1 MNPHKNR
8 RSNRAHIVTTAL
20 AVVALFLGACQAQ
33 STATQAPST
42 LTPTS
47 VQFSWFHDVEFA
59 PFYGAE
65 ARNYFQDGGL
75 AVQLVGGGFDSQGN
89 YTDPV
94 QRVVEGQADF
104 GIAGADQIL
113 RARAQGLPVVAIA
126 TIYQRS
132 PIVLISLGAKN
143 ITRPQDL
150 VGKRIGVQPAT
161 ISVGISF
168 EALLLSQGI
177 SHADLVERSDIN
189 FGSVDY
195 LFDDELDVMQG
206 FITNQAIQ
214 AQIRNNGDVNL
225 ILMSDYGIDLY
236 TDVLFTTEE
245 TIANRPELVQAFLN
259 ASCRGAQWAVD
270 NPDATADYF
279 FLSYGKEMDE
289 QTRQVQRQGMLASV
303 PLINPAGSRPCL
315 MTQDAWE
322 TAQEILLAQKLLDSP
337 LNLAEVFTLDFLDQF
352 YSGQ

>member
-1 MNPHKNR
+1 MKTHR
-8 RSNRAHIVTTAL
+8 IVSILIMAAAVLSACGQARPAATTA
-20 AVVALFLGACQAQ
+20 
-33 STATQAPST
+33 PET
-42 LTPTS
+42 LTPAS
-47 VQFSWFHDVEFA
+47 IQFSWFHDVEFA

-65 ARNYFQDGGL
+65 ARNYYADAGL
-75 AVQLVGGGFDSQGN
+75 DVKLLGGGFDAEGN

-94 QRVVEGQADF
+94 QRVVDGQADF
-104 GIAGADQIL
+104 GVAGADQIL

-150 VGKRIGVQPAT
+150 VGKRIGVQPST

-177 SHADLVERSDIN
+177 SHSDLVERSDIN

-214 AQIRNNGDVNL
+214 AQIRNNNDVNL

-236 TDVLFTTEE
+236 TDVLFTTED

-259 ASCRGAQWAVD
+259 ASCSGAQWAVD
-270 NPDATADYF
+270 NPDAAADYL
-279 FLSYGKEMDE
+279 FLSYGTDMDE
-289 QTRQVQRQGMLASV
+289 QTREVQRQGMLASV

-315 MTQDAWE
+315 MTLEAWQV
-322 TAQEILLAQKLLDSP
+322 AQEILLAQALLDNR
-337 LNLAEVFTLDFLDQF
+337 LNLDEVFTLDFLDQF

>member
-1 MNPHKNR
+1 MKTYR
-8 RSNRAHIVTTAL
+8 
-20 AVVALFLGACQAQ
+20 FLSAFVIIAFILSACGASAP
-33 STATQAPST
+33 ATPVPPQT
-42 LTPTS
+42 LSPTS
-47 VQFSWFHDVEFA
+47 IQFSWFHDVEFA

-65 ARNYFQDGGL
+65 ARNYFAEAGL
-75 AVQLVGGGFDSQGN
+75 SAQLSGGGFDSQGN

-94 QRVVEGQADF
+94 QRVAEGQADF
-104 GIAGADQIL
+104 GIAGADQLL
-113 RARAQGLPVVAIA
+113 RARALGLPVVAIA

-132 PIVLISLGAKN
+132 PIVLISLGEKN

-150 VGKRIGVQPAT
+150 VGKRIGVQPST

-168 EALLLSQGI
+168 EALLLSQDI
-177 SHADLVERSDIN
+177 SHADLVERTDIN

-214 AQIRNNGDVNL
+214 AQIRNNNDVNL

-236 TDVLFTTEE
+236 TDVLFTTEDM
-245 TIANRPELVQAFLN
+245 IVNNPELVQAFLT

-270 NPDATADYF
+270 NPDATADYL
-279 FLSYGKEMDE
+279 FLSYGKAMDE

-315 MTQDAWE
+315 MTSEAWQ
-322 TAQEILLAQKLLDSP
+322 TAQDILLEQNLLDRP
-337 LNLAEVFTLDFLDQF
+337 LDLDEVFTMDFLDQF